1 MWGQPIANSQ
11 QLKAKTKKQ
20 RIEHIMK
27 TGTNNPKTPLI
38 LNLLGLAVALA
49 VFMILMAQV
58 RYDRRYNRCFADSER
73 MYRVE
78 DNTDNQGYSHWMSDS
93 EITDYLDSLD
103 EVESVCQF
111 TTKYVD
117 YNFKLEHSVE
127 GVESLSSITLY
138 DMLFFDFFGYQCI
151 DGAFSE
157 LDDDEE
163 VVVPASLA
171 KKLFP
176 KESAVGKT
184 LSLRD
189 SYRGRDTILNRKI
202 VAVYQDMPENNTFG
216 NPLIFITMPYWDYKV
231 VKIDQDSIQAL
242 WGGPEKCYA
251 EVFDIEGEEDSLFA
265 NVHLFAE
272 MPDMMSATNYESIE
286 PSKDKFLKI
295 KVSCDSTH
303 PVPILAECVR
313 KEPDPWGSIYCKLK
327 PGTNPDTLAAML
339 KDKFYTEKLWESAPS
354 DVVRLVA
361 AKDIHF
367 ESDATGYSN
376 LDAVSRFVV
385 NSLAGI
391 AWAVLIIAFLNFANF
406 AMAEAPLRMRRVNT
420 RKVLGESEHS
430 IRLSMTVSYVK
441 LALIAFVIAFVIVLL
456 CSLFPK
462 LPMLTQPV
470 SLSGNLGIVLL
481 TLMLSLVVGVVVSL
495 YPARM
500 VTAVSP
506 DVALKGSYGFSK
518 TGRRL
523 RTLFIGLQFFLAS
536 VILTSTLYVAVQNR
550 YLKTYDMGYQTH
562 NILDYTADIHWTDSI
577 PSYIHAIE
585 QLSGVED
592 VTAASCNIVRNT
604 GYVLFGR
611 RLYSPDGKD
620 TCDIE
625 FNAMSVYP
633 NFMEFFGIKMVEG
646 NTFKNCDISS
656 ETQRYVIF
664 NKKLQDVYHLKIDSY
679 YKPLLADA
687 TGRLEASSGSG
698 WSFKGLWG
706 SSSQTNLIG
715 IAEDFHFRPL
725 FDTIQ
730 PLGIE
735 VGKYGQVL
743 RQFFIK
749 YEEGADTSALIREI
763 RRVTCEYGHETDLEI
778 NTLDDDIAGFY
789 EKEAGLS
796 KGLFILCG
804 VAVLLALMGVA
815 GMLLLEMSYRRPEL
829 GIRQIFGSS
838 TGQLLARANGKYAL
852 LCTVAFALSVPVS
865 LLLLRQ
871 WLKLFVAHA
880 PIAVWI
886 FLLAYVILLALTAL
900 VVTVQSAL
908 SLRFE
913 PVDIVRS

>member
-1 MWGQPIANSQ
+1 
-11 QLKAKTKKQ
+11 
-20 RIEHIMK
+20 MK
-27 TGTNNPKTPLI
+27 NTPKI

-78 DNTDNQGYSHWMSDS
+78 DNTENQGYSHWISDS

-111 TTKYVD
+111 ATNYVD
-117 YNFKLEHSVE
+117 YNFKLEHPVE
-127 GVESLSSITLY
+127 GVGGLSSITIY
-138 DMLFFDFFGYQCI
+138 DMLFFDFFGYQCV
-151 DGAFSE
+151 DGAFCE

-176 KESAVGKT
+176 KESALGKT

-202 VAVYQDMPENNTFG
+202 VAVYQDMPENNSFG

-251 EVFDIEGEEDSLFA
+251 EVFDIEGEEDSLVA
-265 NVHLFAE
+265 TVHLFTE
-272 MPDMMSATNYESIE
+272 MPDMMSATNYEARE
-286 PSKDKFLKI
+286 PEKDKLLKI
-295 KVSCDSTH
+295 KVSCDSAH
-303 PVPILAECVR
+303 PAPILAECVR
-313 KEPDPWGSIYCKLK
+313 KDPKLWGPIYCKLK

-339 KDKFYTEKLWESAPS
+339 KDKFYTEKIWESAPS
-354 DVVRLVA
+354 EVRLVA

-367 ESDATGYSN
+367 ETDATGYSN

-385 NSLAGI
+385 NCLAGI

-406 AMAEAPLRMRRVNT
+406 AIAEAPLRMRRVNT
-420 RKVLGESEHS
+420 RKVLGESDGGIWWS
-430 IRLSMTVSYVK
+430 MAKGYITLSL
-441 LALIAFVIAFVIVLL
+441 LAFLIAFIVFLL
-456 CSLFPK
+456 CTRLPEI
-462 LPMLTQPV
+462 PMLSNPV
-470 SLSGNLGIVLL
+470 TLSGNLSIILTTLL
-481 TLMLSLVVGVVVSL
+481 LSIVVGVVVSI
-495 YPARM
+495 YPTRM
-500 VTAVSP
+500 VTVVSP

-536 VILTSTLYVAVQNR
+536 VILSCTLYVAVQNR

-562 NILDYTADIHWTDSI
+562 NILNYTADIRWTDSI
-577 PSYIHAIE
+577 PPYIHAVK
-585 QLSGVED
+585 QLPGVED
-592 VTAASCNIVRNT
+592 ITAASYNIVRNS

-633 NFMEFFGIKMVEG
+633 NFMEFFGIKMVDG
-646 NTFKNCDISS
+646 STFKDCDISS

-664 NKKLQDVYHLKIDSY
+664 NKKLQDVYHLNIDSY
-679 YKPLLADA
+679 YKPLLADS
-687 TGRLEASSGSG
+687 TNRLDASQLGSS
-698 WSFKGLWG
+698 WSMKGFWG
-706 SSSQTNLIG
+706 SSSQTTLIG

-749 YEEGADTSALIREI
+749 YEENADTAALLREI
-763 RRVTCEYGHETDLEI
+763 SRITSDYGHETDLKVS
-778 NTLDDDIAGFY
+778 TLDDDIAGFY
-789 EKEAGLS
+789 EKESGLS
-796 KGLFILCG
+796 KGMFILCSI
-804 VAVLLALMGVA
+804 AVLLALMGVA
-815 GMLLLEMSYRRPEL
+815 GMLLLEMTYRRPEL
-829 GIRQIFGSS
+829 GLRQIFGSS
-838 TGQLLARANGKYAL
+838 TGQLLARANSKYAL
-852 LCTVAFALSVPVS
+852 LCAVAFLLSVPVS
-865 LLLLRQ
+865 ILLLRQ

-886 FLLAYVILLALTAL
+886 FLLAYVILLVLTAL

-913 PVDIVRS
+913 PVETVRT

>member
-1 MWGQPIANSQ
+1 
-11 QLKAKTKKQ
+11 
-20 RIEHIMK
+20 MK
-27 TGTNNPKTPLI
+27 NTPTPPLI
-38 LNLLGLAVALA
+38 LNILGLAVALA

-78 DNTDNQGYSHWMSDS
+78 DNTDGQGFSHWMSESDM
-93 EITDYLDSLD
+93 TDYLDSLD
-103 EVESVCQF
+103 EVEAVYQF
-111 TTKYVD
+111 STSHVD
-117 YNFKLEHSVE
+117 YNYKLEHPVE
-127 GVESLSSITLY
+127 GVKSLSSITIY
-138 DMLFFDFFGYQCI
+138 DTIFFDFFGYHCV
-151 DGAFSE
+151 DGAFRD

-163 VVVPASLA
+163 VVIPESLN

-189 SYRGRDTILNRKI
+189 SYRGKDTILHRKI
-202 VAVYQDMPENNTFG
+202 AAVYKDMPENNTFG
-216 NPLIFITMPYWDYKV
+216 NPLVFIKMPSWEYKV
-231 VKIDQDSIQAL
+231 VKVDQDSIQAL
-242 WGGPEKCYA
+242 WDGPGKCHA
-251 EVFDIEGEEDSLFA
+251 MVWNIEGQDDSLFA
-265 NVHLFAE
+265 NAE
-272 MPDMMSATNYESIE
+272 LYGESSESDPISLSASSYQAMGE
-286 PSKDKFLKI
+286 PEYKDVTLRA
-295 KVSCDSTH
+295 SCDSTKPA
-303 PVPILAECVR
+303 PVMAKRVWKDYR
-313 KEPDPWGSIYCKLK
+313 WGSIYCKLK

-339 KDKFYTEKLWESAPS
+339 KAKFYTEKMWNSAPS
-354 DVVRLVA
+354 DVRLVA

-367 ESDATGYSN
+367 ETDAMSGIN

-385 NSLAGI
+385 NALSGI

-420 RKVLGESEHS
+420 RKVLGESERS
-430 IRLSMTVSYVK
+430 IRLSMTASYVK
-441 LALIAFVIAFVIVLL
+441 LALIAFVIAVCVVLL
-456 CSLFPK
+456 CGLFKK

-470 SLSGNLGIVLL
+470 SLFGNIGIVLI
-481 TLMLSLVVGVVVSL
+481 TLLLSVVIGIIASI

-518 TGRRL
+518 TGLRL
-523 RTLFIGLQFFLAS
+523 RTIFIGLQFFLAS

-577 PSYIHAIE
+577 PSYIHALE

-592 VTAASCNIVRNT
+592 VTAASCNIVRNS

-664 NKKLQDVYHLKIDSY
+664 NKKLQDVYHQNIDSY
-679 YKPLLADA
+679 YKPLLADSEN
-687 TGRLEASSGSG
+687 RLDASQLDLS
-698 WSFKGLWG
+698 WYYKGFFG
-706 SSSQTNLIG
+706 SSSQTNVIG
-715 IAEDFHFRPL
+715 IVEDFHFRPL

-735 VGKYGQVL
+735 VGYYGQVL

-749 YEEGADTSALIREI
+749 YEEGADTAALIREI

-778 NTLDDDIAGFY
+778 STLEDDIASFY

-865 LLLLRQ
+865 LLLLHK
-871 WLKLFVAHA
+871 WLQLFVAHA
-880 PIAVWI
+880 PITVWI
-886 FLLAYVILLALTAL
+886 FLLSYVILLVLTAL

-913 PVDIVRS
+913 PVEVIHNS

>member
-1 MWGQPIANSQ
+1 
-11 QLKAKTKKQ
+11 
-20 RIEHIMK
+20 MK
-27 TGTNNPKTPLI
+27 TTPKTPLI
-38 LNLLGLAVALA
+38 LNLLGLATALA

-58 RYDRRYNRCFADSER
+58 RYDRHYNRCFADSER

-78 DNTDNQGYSHWMSDS
+78 DNTNGQGFDHWMSESDV
-93 EITDYLDSLD
+93 TDYLDSLD
-103 EVESVCQF
+103 EVEAVYQF
-111 TTKYVD
+111 STSHVD
-117 YNFKLEHSVE
+117 YNYKLEHPVE
-127 GVESLSSITLY
+127 GVKSLSSITIY
-138 DMLFFDFFGYQCI
+138 DTLFFDFFGYHCV
-151 DGAFSE
+151 DGAFRD

-163 VVVPASLA
+163 VVIPESLN

-189 SYRGRDTILNRKI
+189 SYRGKDTILHRKI
-202 VAVYQDMPENNTFG
+202 AAVYKDMPENITFG
-216 NPLIFITMPYWDYKV
+216 NPLVFIKMSGWEYKL
-231 VKIDQDSIQAL
+231 VKVNQDSIQAL
-242 WGGPEKCYA
+242 WDGPGKCYA
-251 EVFDIEGEEDSLFA
+251 MVWNIEGQEDSLFA
-265 NVHLFAE
+265 SAE
-272 MPDMMSATNYESIE
+272 LYGEKSESDPVSLSSTSYQATGESV
-286 PSKDKFLKI
+286 SKDVKLR
-295 KVSCDSTH
+295 VSCDSTKPA
-303 PVPILAECVR
+303 PVMAKRVWKDYR
-313 KEPDPWGSIYCKLK
+313 WGSIYCKLK
-327 PGTNPDTLAAML
+327 PGANPDTLAAML
-339 KDKFYTEKLWESAPS
+339 KAKFYTQKIWDSAPS
-354 DVVRLVA
+354 DVRLVA

-391 AWAVLIIAFLNFANF
+391 AWVVLIIAFLNFANF

-420 RKVLGESEHS
+420 RKVLGESERS

-523 RTLFIGLQFFLAS
+523 RTIFIGLQFFLAS

-577 PSYIHAIE
+577 PSYIHAVE
-585 QLSGVED
+585 QLPGVED
-592 VTAASCNIVRNT
+592 ITAASCNIVRNS

-611 RLYSPDGKD
+611 KLYSPDGKD

-646 NTFKNCDISS
+646 NTFKDCDISS

-664 NKKLQDVYHLKIDSY
+664 NKKLYDVYHLNIDSY
-679 YKPLLADA
+679 NKPLLADSA
-687 TGRLEASSGSG
+687 NRMDASRLSSG
-698 WSFKGLWG
+698 WFFKGFYG

-725 FDTIQ
+725 FDSIQ

-735 VGKYGQVL
+735 VGRYGQVL
-743 RQFFIK
+743 RRFFVK
-749 YEEGADTSALIREI
+749 YEEGADTAALIREI
-763 RRVTCEYGHETDLEI
+763 RRISSEYGHETDLEI
-778 NTLDDDIAGFY
+778 STLDDNIAGFY

-865 LLLLRQ
+865 LLLLHK
-871 WLKLFVAHA
+871 WLQLFVCHA
-880 PIAVWI
+880 PITVWI
-886 FLLAYVILLALTAL
+886 FLLAYVILLVLTAL
-900 VVTVQSAL
+900 VVTVQTAL

-913 PVDIVRS
+913 PIDVIHNS

>member
-1 MWGQPIANSQ
+1 
-11 QLKAKTKKQ
+11 
-20 RIEHIMK
+20 MK
-27 TGTNNPKTPLI
+27 TETNKATSPRLFT
-38 LNLLGLAVALA
+38 LLGLATALA

-73 MYRVE
+73 MYRME
-78 DNTDNQGYSHWMSDS
+78 ENDLGQGYSHWIRDSD
-93 EITDYLDSLD
+93 ITDYLDSLD
-103 EVESVCQF
+103 EVESVCQLSDL
-111 TTKYVD
+111 D
-117 YNFKLEHSVE
+117 YNYKLEHPVE
-127 GVESLSSITLY
+127 GVGSLSKITLY
-138 DMLFFDFFGYQCI
+138 DTLFFDFFGFQCVE
-151 DGAFSE
+151 GAFSE

-163 VVVPASLA
+163 VVVPESLA

-176 KESAVGKT
+176 KESPVGKT

-189 SYRGRDTILNRKI
+189 RDRGKDTILHRKV
-202 VAVYQDMPENNTFG
+202 VAVYKDMPANNSFG

-231 VKIDQDSIQAL
+231 VKIDQDSIQTL

-251 EVFDIEGEEDSLFA
+251 EVFDIEGKEDSLFA
-265 NVHLFAE
+265 TVHLFTE
-272 MPDMMSATNYESIE
+272 MPDMMSATNYESVE
-286 PSKDKFLKI
+286 PAKDKLLKI

-303 PVPILAECVR
+303 PAPILAECV
-313 KEPDPWGSIYCKLK
+313 KKDPKPWGSIYCKLK
-327 PGTNPDTLAAML
+327 PGANPDTLAAML
-339 KDKFYTEKLWESAPS
+339 KDNFYTEKIWESAPS
-354 DVVRLVA
+354 DVRLVA

-367 ESDATGYSN
+367 ETDATGFSN

-385 NSLAGI
+385 NCLAGI
-391 AWAVLIIAFLNFANF
+391 VWVVLIIAFLNFANF
-406 AMAEAPLRMRRVNT
+406 AIAEAPLRMRRMNT
-420 RKVLGESEHS
+420 RKVLGESDGGIWWS
-430 IRLSMTVSYVK
+430 MAKGYIILSLV
-441 LALIAFVIAFVIVLL
+441 AFLIAFVIFLL
-456 CSLFPK
+456 CTRLPEI
-462 LPMLTQPV
+462 PMLSNPV
-470 SLSGNLGIVLL
+470 TLSGNLSIILMTLL
-481 TLMLSLVVGVVVSL
+481 LSIVVGVVVSI
-495 YPARM
+495 YPTRM
-500 VTAVSP
+500 VTVVSP

-536 VILTSTLYVAVQNR
+536 VILTCTLYVAVQNR

-562 NILDYTADIHWTDSI
+562 NILNYTADIRWTDSI
-577 PSYIHAIE
+577 PSYIHAVKR
-585 QLSGVED
+585 LPGVED
-592 VTAASCNIVRNT
+592 ITAASYNIVRNS

-611 RLYSPDGKD
+611 RLYSPDGND

-633 NFMEFFGIKMVEG
+633 NFMEFFGLKMADG
-646 NTFKNCDISS
+646 STFKDCDISS
-656 ETQRYVIF
+656 DNQRYVIF
-664 NKKLQDVYHLKIDSY
+664 NKKLQDVYHLNIDSY
-679 YKPLLADA
+679 YKPLLADS
-687 TGRLEASSGSG
+687 TNRLDASQLGSS
-698 WSFKGLWG
+698 WSMKGFWG
-706 SSSQTNLIG
+706 SSSQTTLIG

-749 YEEGADTSALIREI
+749 YEENADTAALIGKI
-763 RRVTCEYGHETDLEI
+763 RRITSDYGHETDLKVS
-778 NTLDDDIAGFY
+778 TLDDDIAGFY

-804 VAVLLALMGVA
+804 IAVLLALMGVA
-815 GMLLLEMSYRRPEL
+815 GMLLLEMTYRRPEL
-829 GIRQIFGSS
+829 GLRQIFGSS

-852 LCTVAFALSVPVS
+852 VCTVAFLLSVPVS

-880 PIAVWI
+880 SIAVWI

-913 PVDIVRS
+913 PVEIVRS

>member
-1 MWGQPIANSQ
+1 
-11 QLKAKTKKQ
+11 
-20 RIEHIMK
+20 MK
-27 TGTNNPKTPLI
+27 TPKI

-78 DNTDNQGYSHWMSDS
+78 DNTENQGYSHWISDS

-111 TTKYVD
+111 ATNYVD
-117 YNFKLEHSVE
+117 YNFKLEHPVE
-127 GVESLSSITLY
+127 GVGGLSSITLY
-138 DMLFFDFFGYQCI
+138 DMLFFDFFGYQCV
-151 DGAFSE
+151 DGTFSE

-184 LSLRD
+184 LSLQD

-202 VAVYQDMPENNTFG
+202 VAVYQDMPENNSFG

-242 WGGPEKCYA
+242 WDGPEKCYA
-251 EVFDIEGEEDSLFA
+251 EVFDIEGKEDSLFA
-265 NVHLFAE
+265 TVHLFTE

-286 PSKDKFLKI
+286 PAKDKLLKI
-295 KVSCDSTH
+295 KVSCDSAH
-303 PVPILAECVR
+303 PAPILAECVR
-313 KEPDPWGSIYCKLK
+313 KEPKPWGAIYCKLK
-327 PGTNPDTLAAML
+327 LGTNPDTLAAML
-339 KDKFYTEKLWESAPS
+339 KDKFYTEKIWESAPS

-367 ESDATGYSN
+367 ETDATGFSN

-385 NSLAGI
+385 NCLAGI
-391 AWAVLIIAFLNFANF
+391 AWVVLIIAFLNFANF
-406 AMAEAPLRMRRVNT
+406 AIAEAPLRMRRMNT
-420 RKVLGESEHS
+420 RKVLGESDGG
-430 IRLSMTVSYVK
+430 IWWSMAKGYVTIS
-441 LALIAFVIAFVIVLL
+441 LVAFLIAFLVFLL
-456 CSLFPK
+456 CTRLPEI
-462 LPMLTQPV
+462 PMLTNPV
-470 SLSGNLGIVLL
+470 TLSGNLSIILTTLL
-481 TLMLSLVVGVVVSL
+481 LSIVVGVVVSI
-495 YPARM
+495 YPTRM
-500 VTAVSP
+500 VTVVSP

-536 VILTSTLYVAVQNR
+536 VILTCTLYVAVQNR

-562 NILDYTADIHWTDSI
+562 NILNYTADIRWTDSI
-577 PSYIHAIE
+577 PSYIHAVK
-585 QLSGVED
+585 QLPDVED
-592 VTAASCNIVRNT
+592 ITAASYNIVRNS

-633 NFMEFFGIKMVEG
+633 NFMEFFGLKMVDG
-646 NTFKNCDISS
+646 STFKNCDISS

-664 NKKLQDVYHLKIDSY
+664 NKKLQDVYHLNIDSY
-679 YKPLLADA
+679 YKPLLADS
-687 TGRLEASSGSG
+687 TNRLDASQLGSS
-698 WSFKGLWG
+698 WSMKGFWG
-706 SSSQTNLIG
+706 TSSQTTLIG

-743 RQFFIK
+743 CQFFIK
-749 YEEGADTSALIREI
+749 YKENADTAVLIREI
-763 RRVTCEYGHETDLEI
+763 RRITSEYGYETDLEI
-778 NTLDDDIAGFY
+778 STLDDDIAGFY

-804 VAVLLALMGVA
+804 IAVLLALMGVA
-815 GMLLLEMSYRRPEL
+815 GMLLLEMTYRRPEL
-829 GIRQIFGSS
+829 GLRQIFGSS

-852 LCTVAFALSVPVS
+852 VCTVAFLLSVPVS
-865 LLLLRQ
+865 LLLIRQ
-871 WLKLFVAHA
+871 WLKLFVCHA
-880 PIAVWI
+880 PIAVWLFVI
-886 FLLAYVILLALTAL
+886 AYLILLALTVL

-913 PVDIVRS
+913 PVDTVRT

>member
-1 MWGQPIANSQ
+1 
-11 QLKAKTKKQ
+11 
-20 RIEHIMK
+20 MK
-27 TGTNNPKTPLI
+27 TNPKTPLI
-38 LNLLGLAVALA
+38 LNLLGLATALA

-78 DNTDNQGYSHWMSDS
+78 DNTDNQGYSHWISDS

-111 TTKYVD
+111 ATNYVD
-117 YNFKLEHSVE
+117 YNFKLEHPVE
-127 GVESLSSITLY
+127 GVGGLSSITIY
-138 DMLFFDFFGYQCI
+138 DMLFFDFFGYQCV
-151 DGAFSE
+151 DGAFCE

-176 KESAVGKT
+176 KESAFGKT
-184 LSLRD
+184 LSLRN

-202 VAVYQDMPENNTFG
+202 VAVYQDMPENNSFG

-251 EVFDIEGEEDSLFA
+251 EVFDIEGEEDSLVA
-265 NVHLFAE
+265 TVHLFTE
-272 MPDMMSATNYESIE
+272 MPDMMSATNYEARE
-286 PSKDKFLKI
+286 PAKDKLLKI
-295 KVSCDSTH
+295 KVSCDSAH
-303 PVPILAECVR
+303 PAPILAECVR
-313 KEPDPWGSIYCKLK
+313 KDSKPWGSIYCKLK

-339 KDKFYTEKLWESAPS
+339 KDKFYTEKIWESAPS
-354 DVVRLVA
+354 DVRLVA

-367 ESDATGYSN
+367 ETDATGYSN

-385 NSLAGI
+385 NCLAGI

-406 AMAEAPLRMRRVNT
+406 AIAEAPLRMRRVNT
-420 RKVLGESEHS
+420 RKVLGESDGGIWWS
-430 IRLSMTVSYVK
+430 MAKGYVTLSL
-441 LALIAFVIAFVIVLL
+441 LAFLIAFVVFLL
-456 CSLFPK
+456 CTRLPEI
-462 LPMLTQPV
+462 PMLTNPV
-470 SLSGNLGIVLL
+470 TLFGNVSIILMTLL
-481 TLMLSLVVGVVVSL
+481 LSLVVGVVVSI
-495 YPARM
+495 YPTRM
-500 VTAVSP
+500 VTVVSP

-518 TGRRL
+518 AGMRL
-523 RTLFIGLQFFLAS
+523 RTCFVGIQFFLAA
-536 VILTSTLYVAVQNR
+536 VILTCALFVQTQKNF
-550 YLKTYDMGYQTH
+550 LKMYDMGFQTQD
-562 NILDYTADIHWTDSI
+562 ILNYTADIRWTDSI
-577 PSYIHAIE
+577 PSYIRAVK
-585 QLSGVED
+585 QLPGVED
-592 VTAASCNIVRNT
+592 ITAASYNIVRNS

-633 NFMEFFGIKMVEG
+633 NFMEFFGIKMVDG
-646 NTFKNCDISS
+646 STFKDCDISS

-664 NKKLQDVYHLKIDSY
+664 NKKLQDVYHLNIDSY
-679 YKPLLADA
+679 YKPLLADS
-687 TGRLEASSGSG
+687 TNRLDASQLGSS
-698 WSFKGLWG
+698 WSMKGFWG
-706 SSSQTNLIG
+706 SSSQTTLIG
-715 IAEDFHFRPL
+715 IAENFHFRPL

-743 RQFFIK
+743 CQFFIK
-749 YEEGADTSALIREI
+749 YEENADTAALIREI
-763 RRVTCEYGHETDLEI
+763 RRITSEYGHETDLKVS
-778 NTLDDDIAGFY
+778 TLDDDIAGFY

-796 KGLFILCG
+796 KGMFILCG
-804 VAVLLALMGVA
+804 IAVLLALMGVA
-815 GMLLLEMSYRRPEL
+815 GMLLLEMTYRRPEL
-829 GIRQIFGSS
+829 GLRQIFGSS

-852 LCTVAFALSVPVS
+852 VCTVAFLLSVPVS

-880 PIAVWI
+880 PISVWI
-886 FLLAYVILLALTAL
+886 FLLAYVILLVLTAL

-913 PVDIVRS
+913 PVDTVRT

>member
-1 MWGQPIANSQ
+1 MN
-11 QLKAKTKKQ
+11 T
-20 RIEHIMK
+20 
-27 TGTNNPKTPLI
+27 PKSPLTF
-38 LNLLGLAVALA
+38 NLLGLAVALA

-58 RYDRRYNRCFADSER
+58 RYDRHYNRCFADSER

-78 DNTDNQGYSHWMSDS
+78 DNTDGQGFSHWMTGS
-93 EITDYLDSLD
+93 EMADYLDSLD
-103 EVESVCQF
+103 DVESVYQF
-111 TTKYVD
+111 DITQLSCDPVLA
-117 YNFKLEHSVE
+117 NPVE
-127 GVESLSSITLY
+127 GVGELSFGTVYSTQ
-138 DMLFFDFFGYQCI
+138 FFDFFGYKCV

-157 LDDDEE
+157 LDRDDEI
-163 VVVPASLA
+163 VIPQSLA
-171 KKLFP
+171 KKVFP

-184 LSLRD
+184 LLLNDDFFGQDTVLRP
-189 SYRGRDTILNRKI
+189 TI
-202 VAVYQDMPENNTFG
+202 VAVYKDMPKNNTFG
-216 NPLIFITMPYWDYKV
+216 NPLLFIETPQLAYNVLKINRDSLEAYWNEPEDFEFE
-231 VKIDQDSIQAL
+231 A
-242 WGGPEKCYA
+242 WGTGKRATP
-251 EVFDIEGEEDSLFA
+251 DSLFVDVYLYSKTQDDTEESSKEKWVKLRA
-265 NVHLFAE
+265 TCDPDVPAPALVKDTLK
-272 MPDMMSATNYESIE
+272 MPKN
-286 PSKDKFLKI
+286 
-295 KVSCDSTH
+295 
-303 PVPILAECVR
+303 
-313 KEPDPWGSIYCKLK
+313 WGSIYCKLK
-327 PGTNPDTLAAML
+327 PGANPDTLAAAL
-339 KDKFYTEKLWESAPS
+339 KTKFYTDNIRGTSESPE
-354 DVVRLVA
+354 VRLTAVN
-361 AKDIHF
+361 DIHF
-367 ESDATGYSN
+367 ENDAIKYRNPDT
-376 LDAVSRFVV
+376 VSRFVV
-385 NSLAGI
+385 NCMAGI
-391 AWAVLIIAFLNFANF
+391 AWAVLIIAFFNFANF

-420 RKVLGESEHS
+420 RKVLGESERS
-430 IRLSMTVSYVK
+430 IRLSMTAIYVK
-441 LALIAFVIAFVIVLL
+441 LALLAFVIAVGIVLL
-456 CSLFPK
+456 CGLFPK

-470 SLSGNLGIVLL
+470 SLYGNIGIVLF
-481 TLMLSLVVGVVVSL
+481 TLMLSIVVGVVASI

-536 VILTSTLYVAVQNR
+536 VILTCTLYVAVQNR
-550 YLKTYDMGYQTH
+550 YLKTYDMGYQTR
-562 NILDYTADIHWTDSI
+562 NILNYETDFRWMDSI
-577 PSYIHAIE
+577 PSYIHAIK
-585 QLSGVED
+585 QLPGVED
-592 VTAASCNIVRNT
+592 ITAASCNIVRNT

-633 NFMEFFGIKMVEG
+633 NFMEFFGIKMTEG
-646 NTFKNCDISS
+646 STFKGCDISS

-687 TGRLEASSGSG
+687 TGRLVASSGSG

-735 VGKYGQVL
+735 VGNYGQVL
-743 RQFFIK
+743 RQFFVK
-749 YEEGADTSALIREI
+749 YEEGADTAALIREI
-763 RRVTCEYGHETDLEI
+763 RSMTPKFGLEEETDLEI
-778 NTLDDDIAGFY
+778 STLEDDIAGFY

-804 VAVLLALMGVA
+804 IAVLLALMGVA

-871 WLKLFVAHA
+871 WLQLFVCHA

-886 FLLAYVILLALTAL
+886 FLLAYVILLVLTVL
-900 VVTVQSAL
+900 VVTVQTAL

-913 PVDIVRS
+913 PVEVIHNS

>member
-1 MWGQPIANSQ
+1 
-11 QLKAKTKKQ
+11 
-20 RIEHIMK
+20 MK
-27 TGTNNPKTPLI
+27 NTPKSPLI

-78 DNTDNQGYSHWMSDS
+78 DNTDGQGYSHWMSETD
-93 EITDYLDSLD
+93 ITDYLDSLD
-103 EVESVCQF
+103 EVEAVYQF
-111 TTKYVD
+111 STNYVD
-117 YNFKLEHSVE
+117 YNYKLEHPVE
-127 GVESLSSITLY
+127 GVKSLSSVTIY
-138 DMLFFDFFGYQCI
+138 DTLFFDFFGYQCV
-151 DGAFSE
+151 DGAFRE

-163 VVVPASLA
+163 VVIPESLT

-189 SYRGRDTILNRKI
+189 SYRGKDTILHRKI
-202 VAVYQDMPENNTFG
+202 VAVYKDMPENNTFG
-216 NPLIFITMPYWDYKV
+216 NPLVLIKMSGWEYKL
-231 VKIDQDSIQAL
+231 VKVNQDSIQAL
-242 WGGPEKCYA
+242 WDGPGKCYA
-251 EVFDIEGEEDSLFA
+251 MVWNIEGQEDSLFA
-265 NVHLFAE
+265 SAE
-272 MPDMMSATNYESIE
+272 LYGEKSESDPVSLSSTSYQATGESV
-286 PSKDKFLKI
+286 SKDVKLR
-295 KVSCDSTH
+295 VSCDSTKPA
-303 PVPILAECVR
+303 PVMAKRVWKDYR
-313 KEPDPWGSIYCKLK
+313 WGSIYCKLK
-327 PGTNPDTLAAML
+327 PGANPDTLAAML
-339 KDKFYTEKLWESAPS
+339 KAKFYTQKIWDSAPS
-354 DVVRLVA
+354 DVRLVA

-391 AWAVLIIAFLNFANF
+391 AWVVLIIAFLNFANF

-420 RKVLGESEHS
+420 RKVLGESERS

-456 CSLFPK
+456 CSLFSK

-523 RTLFIGLQFFLAS
+523 RTLFIVLQFFLAS

-577 PSYIHAIE
+577 PSYIHAVE

-749 YEEGADTSALIREI
+749 YEEGADTAALIREI

-852 LCTVAFALSVPVS
+852 LCTIAFALSVPVS
-865 LLLLRQ
+865 LLLIHQ
-871 WLKLFVAHA
+871 WLQMFVAHA
-880 PIAVWI
+880 PITVWL
-886 FLLAYVILLALTAL
+886 FLLAYVILLLLTVL

-913 PVDIVRS
+913 PVEVIHNS

>member
-1 MWGQPIANSQ
+1 
-11 QLKAKTKKQ
+11 
-20 RIEHIMK
+20 MK

-58 RYDRRYNRCFADSER
+58 RYDRHYNRCFADSER

-78 DNTDNQGYSHWMSDS
+78 DNTDGQGYSHWMSETD
-93 EITDYLDSLD
+93 ITDYLDSLD
-103 EVESVCQF
+103 EVEAVYQF
-111 TTKYVD
+111 STNYVD
-117 YNFKLEHSVE
+117 YNYKLEHPVE
-127 GVESLSSITLY
+127 GVKSLSSVTIY
-138 DMLFFDFFGYQCI
+138 DTLFFDFFGYQCV
-151 DGAFSE
+151 DGAFRE

-163 VVVPASLA
+163 VVIPESLT

-189 SYRGRDTILNRKI
+189 SYRGKDTILHRKI
-202 VAVYQDMPENNTFG
+202 VAVYKDMPENNTFG
-216 NPLIFITMPYWDYKV
+216 NPLVLIKMSGWEYKL
-231 VKIDQDSIQAL
+231 VKVNQDSIQAL
-242 WGGPEKCYA
+242 WDGPGKCYA
-251 EVFDIEGEEDSLFA
+251 MVWNIEGQEDSLFA
-265 NVHLFAE
+265 SAE
-272 MPDMMSATNYESIE
+272 LYGEKSESDPVSLSSTSYQATGESV
-286 PSKDKFLKI
+286 SKDVKLR
-295 KVSCDSTH
+295 VSCDSTKPA
-303 PVPILAECVR
+303 PVMAKRVWKDYR
-313 KEPDPWGSIYCKLK
+313 WGSIYCKLK
-327 PGTNPDTLAAML
+327 PGANPDTLAAML
-339 KDKFYTEKLWESAPS
+339 KAKFYTQKIWDSAPS
-354 DVVRLVA
+354 DVRLVA

-391 AWAVLIIAFLNFANF
+391 AWVVLIIAFLNFANF

-420 RKVLGESEHS
+420 RKVLGESERS

-523 RTLFIGLQFFLAS
+523 RTIFIGLQFFLAS

-735 VGKYGQVL
+735 VGRYGQVL
-743 RQFFIK
+743 RRFFVK
-749 YEEGADTSALIREI
+749 YEEGADTAALIREI
-763 RRVTCEYGHETDLEI
+763 RRISSEYGHETDLEI
-778 NTLDDDIAGFY
+778 STLEDDIASFY

-804 VAVLLALMGVA
+804 VVVLLALMGVA

-852 LCTVAFALSVPVS
+852 LCTIAFALSVPVS
-865 LLLLRQ
+865 LLLLHK
-871 WLKLFVAHA
+871 WLQMFVCHA
-880 PIAVWI
+880 PITVWI
-886 FLLAYVILLALTAL
+886 FLLAYIILLVLTVL

-913 PVDIVRS
+913 PVEVIHNS

>member
-1 MWGQPIANSQ
+1 
-11 QLKAKTKKQ
+11 
-20 RIEHIMK
+20 MK
-27 TGTNNPKTPLI
+27 TPKI
-38 LNLLGLAVALA
+38 LNILGLAVALA

-78 DNTDNQGYSHWMSDS
+78 DNTENQGYSHWISDS
-93 EITDYLDSLD
+93 KITDYLDSLD

-111 TTKYVD
+111 ATNYLD
-117 YNFKLEHSVE
+117 YSFKLEHPVE
-127 GVESLSSITLY
+127 GVGGLSSITLY
-138 DMLFFDFFGYQCI
+138 DMLFFDFFGYQCV
-151 DGAFSE
+151 DGAFCE

-163 VVVPASLA
+163 VVVPTSLA

-176 KESAVGKT
+176 KESALGKT
-184 LSLRD
+184 LSLRN

-202 VAVYQDMPENNTFG
+202 VAVYQDMPENNSFG

-251 EVFDIEGEEDSLFA
+251 EVFDIEGREDSLFA
-265 NVHLFAE
+265 TVHLFTE

-286 PSKDKFLKI
+286 PAKDKLLKI
-295 KVSCDSTH
+295 KVSCDSAH
-303 PVPILAECVR
+303 PAPILAECVR
-313 KEPDPWGSIYCKLK
+313 KEPKPWGSIYCKLK
-327 PGTNPDTLAAML
+327 LGTNPDTLAAML
-339 KDKFYTEKLWESAPS
+339 KDKFYTEKIWESAPS
-354 DVVRLVA
+354 EVRLVA

-367 ESDATGYSN
+367 ETDATGFSN

-385 NSLAGI
+385 NCLAGI

-406 AMAEAPLRMRRVNT
+406 AIAEAPLRMRRVNT
-420 RKVLGESEHS
+420 RKVLGESDGGIWWS
-430 IRLSMTVSYVK
+430 MAKGYITLSLV
-441 LALIAFVIAFVIVLL
+441 AFLIAFVIVLICTRL
-456 CSLFPK
+456 PEI
-462 LPMLTQPV
+462 PMLSNPV
-470 SLSGNLGIVLL
+470 TISSNVSIILMTLLLSI
-481 TLMLSLVVGVVVSL
+481 VVGVVVSI
-495 YPARM
+495 YPTRM
-500 VTAVSP
+500 VTVVSP

-536 VILTSTLYVAVQNR
+536 VILTCTLYVAVQNR

-562 NILDYTADIHWTDSI
+562 NILNYTADIRWTDSI
-577 PSYIHAIE
+577 PSYIHAVK
-585 QLSGVED
+585 QLPDVED
-592 VTAASCNIVRNT
+592 ITAASYNIVRNS

-633 NFMEFFGIKMVEG
+633 NFMEFFGLKMVDG
-646 NTFKNCDISS
+646 STFKNCDISS

-664 NKKLQDVYHLKIDSY
+664 NKKLQDVYHLNIDSY
-679 YKPLLADA
+679 YKPLLADS
-687 TGRLEASSGSG
+687 TNRLDASQLGSS
-698 WSFKGLWG
+698 WSMKGFWG
-706 SSSQTNLIG
+706 TSSQTTLIG

-743 RQFFIK
+743 CQFFIK
-749 YEEGADTSALIREI
+749 YKENADTAVLIREI
-763 RRVTCEYGHETDLEI
+763 RRITSEYGYETDLEI
-778 NTLDDDIAGFY
+778 STLDDDIAGFY

-804 VAVLLALMGVA
+804 IAVLLALMGVA
-815 GMLLLEMSYRRPEL
+815 GMLLLEMTYRRPEL
-829 GIRQIFGSS
+829 GLRQIFGSS

-852 LCTVAFALSVPVS
+852 VCTVAFLLSVPVS
-865 LLLLRQ
+865 LLLIFQ
-871 WLKLFVAHA
+871 WLKLFVCHA
-880 PIAVWI
+880 PIAVWLFVI
-886 FLLAYVILLALTAL
+886 AYLILLALTAL

-913 PVDIVRS
+913 PAEIVRS

>member
-1 MWGQPIANSQ
+1 
-11 QLKAKTKKQ
+11 
-20 RIEHIMK
+20 MK
-27 TGTNNPKTPLI
+27 TPKI
-38 LNLLGLAVALA
+38 LNLLGLATALA

-58 RYDRRYNRCFADSER
+58 RYDRRYNRCFANSER
-73 MYRVE
+73 IYRVE
-78 DNTDNQGYSHWMSDS
+78 DNTENQGYSHWISDS
-93 EITDYLDSLD
+93 KITDYLDSLD

-111 TTKYVD
+111 ATNYLD
-117 YNFKLEHSVE
+117 YSFKLEHPVE
-127 GVESLSSITLY
+127 GVGGLSSITLY
-138 DMLFFDFFGYQCI
+138 DMLFFDFFGYQCV
-151 DGAFSE
+151 DGAFCE

-163 VVVPASLA
+163 VVVPTSLA

-176 KESAVGKT
+176 KESALGKT
-184 LSLRD
+184 LSLRN

-202 VAVYQDMPENNTFG
+202 VAVYQDMPENNSFG

-251 EVFDIEGEEDSLFA
+251 EVFDIEGREDSLFA
-265 NVHLFAE
+265 TVHLFTE

-286 PSKDKFLKI
+286 PAKDKLLKI
-295 KVSCDSTH
+295 KVSCDSAH
-303 PVPILAECVR
+303 PAPILAECVR
-313 KEPDPWGSIYCKLK
+313 KEPKPWGSIYCKLK
-327 PGTNPDTLAAML
+327 LGTNPDTLATIL
-339 KDKFYTEKLWESAPS
+339 KDKFYTEKIWESAPS
-354 DVVRLVA
+354 EVRLVA

-367 ESDATGYSN
+367 ETDATGFSN

-385 NSLAGI
+385 NCLAGI

-406 AMAEAPLRMRRVNT
+406 AIAEAPLRMRRVNT
-420 RKVLGESEHS
+420 RKVLGESDGGIWWS
-430 IRLSMTVSYVK
+430 MAKGYITLSLV
-441 LALIAFVIAFVIVLL
+441 AFLIAFVIVLICTRL
-456 CSLFPK
+456 PEI
-462 LPMLTQPV
+462 PMLTALV
-470 SLSGNLGIVLL
+470 TLSGNLSIILTTLL
-481 TLMLSLVVGVVVSL
+481 LSIVVGVVVSI
-495 YPARM
+495 YPTRM
-500 VTAVSP
+500 VTVVSP

-536 VILTSTLYVAVQNR
+536 VILTCTLYVAVQNR

-562 NILDYTADIHWTDSI
+562 NILNYTADIRWTDSI
-577 PSYIHAIE
+577 PSYIHAVK
-585 QLSGVED
+585 QLPDVED
-592 VTAASCNIVRNT
+592 ITAASYNIVRNS

-633 NFMEFFGIKMVEG
+633 NFMEFFGLKMVDG
-646 NTFKNCDISS
+646 STFKNCDISS

-664 NKKLQDVYHLKIDSY
+664 NKKLQDVYHLNIDSY
-679 YKPLLADA
+679 YKPLLADS
-687 TGRLEASSGSG
+687 TNRLDASQLGSS
-698 WSFKGLWG
+698 WSMKGFWG
-706 SSSQTNLIG
+706 TSSQTTLIG

-743 RQFFIK
+743 CQFFIK
-749 YEEGADTSALIREI
+749 YKENADTAVLIREI
-763 RRVTCEYGHETDLEI
+763 RRITSEYGYETDLEI
-778 NTLDDDIAGFY
+778 STLDDDIAGFY

-804 VAVLLALMGVA
+804 IAVLLALMGVA
-815 GMLLLEMSYRRPEL
+815 GMLLLEMTYRRPEL
-829 GIRQIFGSS
+829 GLRQIFGSS

-852 LCTVAFALSVPVS
+852 VCTVAFLLSVPVS

-880 PIAVWI
+880 PIAVWV
-886 FLLAYVILLALTAL
+886 FLLAYVILLALTVL

-913 PVDIVRS
+913 PVEIVRS

>member
-1 MWGQPIANSQ
+1 
-11 QLKAKTKKQ
+11 
-20 RIEHIMK
+20 MK
-27 TGTNNPKTPLI
+27 NTPKI
-38 LNLLGLAVALA
+38 LNLLGLATALA

-111 TTKYVD
+111 ATKYVD
-117 YNFKLEHSVE
+117 YSFKLEHPVE
-127 GVESLSSITLY
+127 GVGGLSSITLY
-138 DMLFFDFFGYQCI
+138 DMLFFDFFGYQCV
-151 DGAFSE
+151 DGAFCE

-176 KESAVGKT
+176 KESALGKT

-251 EVFDIEGEEDSLFA
+251 EVFDIEGKEDSLFA
-265 NVHLFAE
+265 TVHLFTE
-272 MPDMMSATNYESIE
+272 MPDMMSATNNESIE
-286 PSKDKFLKI
+286 PAKDKLLKI
-295 KVSCDSTH
+295 KVSCDSAH
-303 PVPILAECVR
+303 PAPILAECV
-313 KEPDPWGSIYCKLK
+313 KKDPKPWGSIYCKLK
-327 PGTNPDTLAAML
+327 PSTNPDTLAAML
-339 KDKFYTEKLWESAPS
+339 KAKFYTEKLWESAPS

-367 ESDATGYSN
+367 ETDATGFSN
-376 LDAVSRFVV
+376 LDAVSRFVS
-385 NSLAGI
+385 NCLAGI
-391 AWAVLIIAFLNFANF
+391 AWAVLLIAFLNFANF
-406 AMAEAPLRMRRVNT
+406 AIAEAPLRMRRVNT
-420 RKVLGESEHS
+420 RKVLGESDGGIWWS
-430 IRLSMTVSYVK
+430 MAKGYVTLSL
-441 LALIAFVIAFVIVLL
+441 LAFLIAFIVFLL
-456 CSLFPK
+456 CTRLPEI
-462 LPMLTQPV
+462 PMLSNPV
-470 SLSGNLGIVLL
+470 TLSGNLSIVLI
-481 TLMLSLVVGVVVSL
+481 TLLLSIVLGVVVSI
-495 YPARM
+495 YPTRM
-500 VTAVSP
+500 VTIVSP

-523 RTLFIGLQFFLAS
+523 RTFFIGLQFFLAS
-536 VILTSTLYVAVQNR
+536 VILTCTLYVAVQNR

-562 NILDYTADIHWTDSI
+562 NILNYTADIRWTDSI
-577 PSYIHAIE
+577 PSYIHAVK
-585 QLSGVED
+585 QLPDVED
-592 VTAASCNIVRNT
+592 ITAASYNIVRNS

-611 RLYSPDGKD
+611 RLYSPDGKY

-625 FNAMSVYP
+625 FNAMSVFP
-633 NFMEFFGIKMVEG
+633 NFMEFFGLKMVDG
-646 NTFKNCDISS
+646 STFKDCDISS

-664 NKKLQDVYHLKIDSY
+664 NKKLQDVYHLNIDSY
-679 YKPLLADA
+679 YKPLLADS
-687 TGRLEASSGSG
+687 TNRLDASRLGSS
-698 WSFKGLWG
+698 WSMKGFWG
-706 SSSQTNLIG
+706 SSSQTTLIG

-743 RQFFIK
+743 SQFFIK
-749 YEEGADTSALIREI
+749 YEENADTAALIREI
-763 RRVTCEYGHETDLEI
+763 RRITSDYGHETDLKVS
-778 NTLDDDIAGFY
+778 TLDDDIAGFY

-804 VAVLLALMGVA
+804 IAVLLALMGVA
-815 GMLLLEMSYRRPEL
+815 GMLLLEMTYRRPEL
-829 GIRQIFGSS
+829 GLRQIFGSS
-838 TGQLLARANGKYAL
+838 TGQLLARTNGKYAL
-852 LCTVAFALSVPVS
+852 VCTVAFLLSVPVS
-865 LLLLRQ
+865 ILLLRQ

-886 FLLAYVILLALTAL
+886 FLLAYVILLVLTAL

-913 PVDIVRS
+913 PVDTVRT

>member
-1 MWGQPIANSQ
+1 
-11 QLKAKTKKQ
+11 
-20 RIEHIMK
+20 MK
-27 TGTNNPKTPLI
+27 TPKI
-38 LNLLGLAVALA
+38 LNILGLATALA

-73 MYRVE
+73 LYRVE
-78 DNTDNQGYSHWMSDS
+78 ENTDNQGYSHWMSDS

-111 TTKYVD
+111 ATNYVD
-117 YNFKLEHSVE
+117 YNFKLEHPVE
-127 GVESLSSITLY
+127 GVGSLSSITLY
-138 DMLFFDFFGYQCI
+138 DMLFFNFFGYQSV

-251 EVFDIEGEEDSLFA
+251 EVFDIGGKEDSLFA
-265 NVHLFAE
+265 NVHLFTE

-295 KVSCDSTH
+295 KVSCDSTY
-303 PVPILAECVR
+303 PAPILAECVR
-313 KEPDPWGSIYCKLK
+313 KEPNPWGSIYCKLK
-327 PGTNPDTLAAML
+327 PGTNPDTLAAIL
-339 KDKFYTEKLWESAPS
+339 KAKFYTEKIWESAPS

-367 ESDATGYSN
+367 ETDATGFSN

-385 NSLAGI
+385 NCLAGI
-391 AWAVLIIAFLNFANF
+391 AWVVLIIAFLNFANF
-406 AMAEAPLRMRRVNT
+406 AIAEAPLRMRRVNT
-420 RKVLGESEHS
+420 RKVLGESDGGIWWS
-430 IRLSMTVSYVK
+430 MAKGYITLSLM
-441 LALIAFVIAFVIVLL
+441 AFLIAFVVFLL
-456 CSLFPK
+456 CTRLPEI
-462 LPMLTQPV
+462 PMLTNPV
-470 SLSGNLGIVLL
+470 TLSGNFSIILMTLL
-481 TLMLSLVVGVVVSL
+481 LSLVVGVVVSI
-495 YPARM
+495 YPTRM
-500 VTAVSP
+500 VTVVSP

-536 VILTSTLYVAVQNR
+536 GILSCTLYVAVQNR

-562 NILDYTADIHWTDSI
+562 NILNYTADIRWTDSI
-577 PSYIHAIE
+577 PSYIHAVKR
-585 QLSGVED
+585 LPGVED
-592 VTAASCNIVRNT
+592 ITAASYNIVRNS

-633 NFMEFFGIKMVEG
+633 NFMEFFGLKMVDG
-646 NTFKNCDISS
+646 STFKNCDISS
-656 ETQRYVIF
+656 DTQRYVIF
-664 NKKLQDVYHLKIDSY
+664 NKKLQDVYHLNIDSY
-679 YKPLLADA
+679 YKPLLADS
-687 TGRLEASSGSG
+687 TNRLDASQLGSS
-698 WSFKGLWG
+698 WSMKGFWG
-706 SSSQTNLIG
+706 TSSQTTLIG

-749 YEEGADTSALIREI
+749 YKENADTAVLIREI
-763 RRVTCEYGHETDLEI
+763 RRITSEYGYETDLEI
-778 NTLDDDIAGFY
+778 STLDDDIAGFY

-804 VAVLLALMGVA
+804 IAVLLALMGVA
-815 GMLLLEMSYRRPEL
+815 GMLLLEMTYRRPEL
-829 GIRQIFGSS
+829 GLRQIFGSS

-852 LCTVAFALSVPVS
+852 VCTVAFLLSVPVS